1 MTPRILYLN
10 HGKGVQVQKLEIAGI
25 RRYAAARGWRV
36 VTVPTAECSS
46 ERIPE
51 LLSANSPVI
60 GCVIEGHPVSG
71 NGLPPALFGSIP
83 VVYLHVSPS
92 LYGKDAVR
100 VEADN
105 GAIARA
111 AFDELSAGRPAAYAV
126 IGFWGDDVHWS
137 CARMRVFASLAAE
150 AGASCA
156 TFSGTL
162 PGNERSAHL
171 AAWVAQLP
179 VHTAFFAVNDVT
191 AAEAVVAARR
201 AGRRIPRDLTLVGVD
216 NDPAICETS
225 SPKITSI
232 QLDHERSGYVAA
244 RLLAAR
250 MTGRAMRGMKGLA
263 TLEMKGAACAANDGN
278 SSFAPTAHTSFGGE
292 AAFRARSGHLSGEAA
307 LNDGG
312 GHLCGE
318 AALRA
323 RSGHLCGEAA
333 LNDGGCGTAAAT
345 IGPLLVVRRES
356 TGGSG
361 RREPYITKAVEI
373 IRREACEGLTAASL
387 AARMPGSRRLLEM
400 RFREAMGHSILD
412 EIMHVRLEKV
422 ETLLAGTDTAIGA
435 IADFCGFGS
444 EVELRQ
450 LFRARTGMSMREWR
464 KRNRQ

>member
-10 HGKGVQVQKLEIAGI
+10 HGKGVQVQKLEVAGI
-25 RRYAAARGWRV
+25 RRYAAARGWGV

-46 ERIPE
+46 ERIPD
-51 LLSANSPVI
+51 LLSANSPVV

-71 NGLPPALFGSIP
+71 NGLPPALFDSIP

-105 GAIARA
+105 NAIARA

-126 IGFWGDDVHWS
+126 IGFWGDDVYWS

-156 TFSGTL
+156 TFPGTL
-162 PGNERSAHL
+162 PGKERSARL

-179 VHTAFFAVNDVT
+179 VHTAIFAVNDVT

-201 AGRRIPRDLTLVGVD
+201 AGRLIPRDLTLVGVD
-216 NDPAICETS
+216 NDPAICETA
-225 SPKITSI
+225 SPKITSV

-244 RLLAAR
+244 SRIGELLA
-250 MTGRAMRGMKGLA
+250 TQNTKKHKGFVDSVFFVA
-263 TLEMKGAACAANDGN
+263 GKRN
-278 SSFAPTAHTSFGGE
+278 S
-292 AAFRARSGHLSGEAA
+292 
-307 LNDGG
+307 
-312 GHLCGE
+312 
-318 AALRA
+318 
-323 RSGHLCGEAA
+323 
-333 LNDGGCGTAAAT
+333 AAT

-373 IRREACEGLTAASL
+373 IRREACEGLTAAGL

-422 ETLLAGTDTAIGA
+422 ETLLVGTDTAIGA

-450 LFRARTGMSMREWR
+450 VFRARTGMSMREWR

>member
-46 ERIPE
+46 ERIPD
-51 LLSANSPVI
+51 LLSANSPVV

-71 NGLPPALFGSIP
+71 NGLPPALFDSIP

-105 GAIARA
+105 NAIARA
-111 AFDELSAGRPAAYAV
+111 AFEELSAGRPAAYAV
-126 IGFWGDDVHWS
+126 IGFWGDDVYWS

-156 TFSGTL
+156 TFPGTL
-162 PGNERSAHL
+162 PGRERSARL

-179 VHTAFFAVNDVT
+179 VHTAIFAVNDVT

-225 SPKITSI
+225 SPKLTSI
-232 QLDHERSGYVAA
+232 QLDHERAGYVAA

-292 AAFRARSGHLSGEAA
+292 AA

-312 GHLCGE
+312 
-318 AALRA
+318 
-323 RSGHLCGEAA
+323 
-333 LNDGGCGTAAAT
+333 DGFAAAT

-373 IRREACEGLTAASL
+373 IRREACEGLTAAGL

-464 KRNRQ
+464 KRNR

>member
-1 MTPRILYLN
+1 M
-10 HGKGVQVQKLEIAGI
+10 QKLEISGI
-25 RRYAAARGWRV
+25 RRYAAARGWSV
-36 VTVPTAECSS
+36 VTVPTAKSS
-46 ERIPE
+46 FERIPN
-51 LLSANSPVI
+51 LLAANRPVV

-92 LYGKDAVR
+92 LYGKDAIR

-105 GAIARA
+105 EAIARA
-111 AFDELSAGRPAAYAV
+111 AFGELSAGRPTVYAV

-156 TFSGTL
+156 TFPGSL
-162 PGNERSAHL
+162 PGKDRSARL
-171 AAWVAQLP
+171 AAWMAQLP
-179 VHTAFFAVNDVT
+179 SHTAVFAVNDVT
-191 AAEAVVAARR
+191 AAEAVIAARR
-201 AGRRIPRDLTLVGVD
+201 AGRLIPRDLTLVGVD
-216 NDPAICETS
+216 NDPAICEVS

-232 QLDHERSGYVAA
+232 QLDHERSGYVAS
-244 RLLAAR
+244 RIIGGHLC
-250 MTGRAMRGMKGLA
+250 
-263 TLEMKGAACAANDGN
+263 GAAALR
-278 SSFAPTAHTSFGGE
+278 T
-292 AAFRARSGHLSGEAA
+292 RSGHLSGAAA

-312 GHLCGE
+312 
-318 AALRA
+318 
-323 RSGHLCGEAA
+323 
-333 LNDGGCGTAAAT
+333 DGSAAAT

-356 TGGSG
+356 TGGYG

-373 IRREACEGLTAASL
+373 IRREACDGLTVAGL

-422 ETLLAGTDTAIGA
+422 ETLLARTDTAIGA
-435 IADFCGFGS
+435 IAVFCGFGS

-450 LFRARTGMSMREWR
+450 IFRARTGMSMREWR
-464 KRNRQ
+464 KRNHL

>member
-1 MTPRILYLN
+1 MSPRILYLN

-71 NGLPPALFGSIP
+71 NGLPPPLFGSIP

-92 LYGKDAVR
+92 LYGKEAVR

-156 TFSGTL
+156 TFPGTL
-162 PGNERSAHL
+162 PGKERSARL
-171 AAWVAQLP
+171 AAWVAELP
-179 VHTAFFAVNDVT
+179 AHTAIFAVNDVT
-191 AAEAVVAARR
+191 AAEVVVAARR

-232 QLDHERSGYVAA
+232 QLDHERAGYVAA

-250 MTGRAMRGMKGLA
+250 MKGLATLERKGRAMRGMKGLA
-263 TLEMKGAACAANDGN
+263 TLEMKGAACAADDGN
-278 SSFAPTAHTSFGGE
+278 SSFAPTAHISFGVE
-292 AAFRARSGHLSGEAA
+292 AALRARSGHLSGEAA

-312 GHLCGE
+312 CGI
-318 AALRA
+318 
-323 RSGHLCGEAA
+323 
-333 LNDGGCGTAAAT
+333 AAAT

-361 RREPYITKAVEI
+361 RREPYITRAVEI
-373 IRREACEGLTAASL
+373 IRREACEGLTAAGL

-422 ETLLAGTDTAIGA
+422 ETLLAGNDTAIGA

>member
-25 RRYAAARGWRV
+25 HRYAAARGWGV
-36 VTVPTAECSS
+36 VAVPTAKSS
-46 ERIPE
+46 FERIPD
-51 LLSANSPVI
+51 LLSANNPVI

-71 NGLPPALFGSIP
+71 KGLPPALFGSIP

-92 LYGKDAVR
+92 LYGKDAIR

-105 GAIARA
+105 EAIARA
-111 AFDELSAGRPAAYAV
+111 AFGELSAGRPAAYAV
-126 IGFWGDDVHWS
+126 IGFWGDDVYWS
-137 CARMRVFASLAAE
+137 GARMRVFASLVAE
-150 AGASCA
+150 AGAPCA
-156 TFSGTL
+156 SFPGTL
-162 PGNERSAHL
+162 PGKERSASL

-179 VHTAFFAVNDVT
+179 SHTAVFAVNDVT
-191 AAEAVVAARR
+191 AAEVIAAARR
-201 AGRRIPRDLTLVGVD
+201 AGRLIPRDLTLVGVD
-216 NDPAICETS
+216 NDPAICEAS

-244 RLLAAR
+244 RIVGESLSR
-250 MTGRAMRGMKGLA
+250 EA
-263 TLEMKGAACAANDGN
+263 TL
-278 SSFAPTAHTSFGGE
+278 
-292 AAFRARSGHLSGEAA
+292 RARSDHLNGEAA
-307 LNDGG
+307 LN
-312 GHLCGE
+312 
-318 AALRA
+318 
-323 RSGHLCGEAA
+323 
-333 LNDGGCGTAAAT
+333 GCGGLAAAT

-356 TGGSG
+356 TGGYG
-361 RREPYITKAVEI
+361 RREPYITRAVEI
-373 IRREACEGLTAASL
+373 IRREACDGLTAAVL

-450 LFRARTGMSMREWR
+450 IFHARTGMSMREWR
-464 KRNRQ
+464 KRNR

>member
-36 VTVPTAECSS
+36 ATVPTARSS
-46 ERIPE
+46 FERIPY
-51 LLSANSPVI
+51 LLAANRPVV

-71 NGLPPALFGSIP
+71 KGLPPALFGSIP

-92 LYGKDAVR
+92 LYGEDAIR

-105 GAIARA
+105 EAIARA
-111 AFDELSAGRPAAYAV
+111 AFGELSAGRPAAYAV
-126 IGFWGDDVHWS
+126 IGFWGDDVYWS

-150 AGASCA
+150 AGAPCA
-156 TFSGTL
+156 SFPGTL
-162 PGNERSAHL
+162 PGKERTARL
-171 AAWVAQLP
+171 AEWVAQLP
-179 VHTAFFAVNDVT
+179 AHAAVFAVNDVT
-191 AAEAVVAARR
+191 AAEVVAAARR
-201 AGRRIPRDLTLVGVD
+201 AGRLIPRDLTLVGVD
-216 NDPAICETS
+216 NDPAICEAS

-244 RLLAAR
+244 RIVGESLSR
-250 MTGRAMRGMKGLA
+250 EA
-263 TLEMKGAACAANDGN
+263 TL
-278 SSFAPTAHTSFGGE
+278 
-292 AAFRARSGHLSGEAA
+292 RARSDHLSGEATLRARSDHLSGEAA
-307 LNDGG
+307 LN
-312 GHLCGE
+312 
-318 AALRA
+318 
-323 RSGHLCGEAA
+323 
-333 LNDGGCGTAAAT
+333 GCGGLAAAT

-356 TGGSG
+356 TGGYG
-361 RREPYITKAVEI
+361 RREPYITRAVEI
-373 IRREACEGLTAASL
+373 IRREACDGLTAAGL

-422 ETLLAGTDTAIGA
+422 ETLLAGTDTAIRA

-450 LFRARTGMSMREWR
+450 IFRARTGMSMREWR
-464 KRNRQ
+464 KRNR

>member
-46 ERIPE
+46 ERISE

-71 NGLPPALFGSIP
+71 KGLPPALFGSIP

-111 AFDELSAGRPAAYAV
+111 AFDELSAGRPTAYAV
-126 IGFWGDDVHWS
+126 IGFWGDDVYWS

-156 TFSGTL
+156 TFPGTL
-162 PGNERSAHL
+162 PGKERSAHL

-179 VHTAFFAVNDVT
+179 VHTAIFAVNDVT

-292 AAFRARSGHLSGEAA
+292 AALNDGGGHLCGEAALRTRSGHLSGEAA

-312 GHLCGE
+312 G
-318 AALRA
+318 
-323 RSGHLCGEAA
+323 S
-333 LNDGGCGTAAAT
+333 AAT

-373 IRREACEGLTAASL
+373 IRREACDGLTAAGL
-387 AARMPGSRRLLEM
+387 AARMPGSRRLLEL

>member
-46 ERIPE
+46 ERIPD
-51 LLSANSPVI
+51 LLSANSPVV

-71 NGLPPALFGSIP
+71 NGLPPPLFGSIP

-156 TFSGTL
+156 TFPGTL
-162 PGNERSAHL
+162 PGKERSARL
-171 AAWVAQLP
+171 AAWVAELSA
-179 VHTAFFAVNDVT
+179 HTAIFAVNDVT
-191 AAEAVVAARR
+191 AAEAVVAARK

-216 NDPAICETS
+216 NDPAICEAST
-225 SPKITSI
+225 PKITSI
-232 QLDHERSGYVAA
+232 QLDHERSGYVAS
-244 RLLAAR
+244 RIIGGHL
-250 MTGRAMRGMKGLA
+250 
-263 TLEMKGAACAANDGN
+263 C
-278 SSFAPTAHTSFGGE
+278 GE
-292 AAFRARSGHLSGEAA
+292 AALRTRSGHLSGEAA

-312 GHLCGE
+312 G
-318 AALRA
+318 
-323 RSGHLCGEAA
+323 S
-333 LNDGGCGTAAAT
+333 AAT

-361 RREPYITKAVEI
+361 RREPYITRAVEI
-373 IRREACEGLTAASL
+373 IRREACDGLTAAGL

-464 KRNRQ
+464 KRNR

>member
-36 VTVPTAECSS
+36 ATVPTAKSS
-46 ERIPE
+46 FERIPN
-51 LLSANSPVI
+51 LLAANRPVV

-71 NGLPPALFGSIP
+71 KGLPPTLFGPIP

-92 LYGKDAVR
+92 LYGEDAIR

-105 GAIARA
+105 EAIARA
-111 AFDELSAGRPAAYAV
+111 AFGELSAGRPAAYAA
-126 IGFWGDDVHWS
+126 IGFWGDDVYWS

-150 AGASCA
+150 VGAPCA
-156 TFSGTL
+156 SFPGTL
-162 PGNERSAHL
+162 PGKERSARL
-171 AAWVAQLP
+171 TAWVAQLP
-179 VHTAFFAVNDVT
+179 AHAAVFAVNDVT
-191 AAEAVVAARR
+191 AAEVVAAARR
-201 AGRRIPRDLTLVGVD
+201 AGRLIPRDLTLVGVD
-216 NDPAICETS
+216 NDPAICEAA

-244 RLLAAR
+244 SLL
-250 MTGRAMRGMKGLA
+250 
-263 TLEMKGAACAANDGN
+263 GN
-278 SSFAPTAHTSFGGE
+278 KERTY
-292 AAFRARSGHLSGEAA
+292 
-307 LNDGG
+307 GG
-312 GHLCGE
+312 G
-318 AALRA
+318 
-323 RSGHLCGEAA
+323 
-333 LNDGGCGTAAAT
+333 TAAT

-356 TGGSG
+356 TGGYG
-361 RREPYITKAVEI
+361 RHEPYITKAVEI
-373 IRREACEGLTAASL
+373 IRREACDGLTAAGL

-444 EVELRQ
+444 KVELRQ
-450 LFRARTGMSMREWR
+450 IFRARTGMSMREWR
-464 KRNRQ
+464 KRNR